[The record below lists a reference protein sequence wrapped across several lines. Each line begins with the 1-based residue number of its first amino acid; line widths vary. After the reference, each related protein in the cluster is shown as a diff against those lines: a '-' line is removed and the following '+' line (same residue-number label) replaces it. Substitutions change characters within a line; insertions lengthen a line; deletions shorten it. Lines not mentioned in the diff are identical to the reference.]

1 VPADRLPR
9 YAAFGGLTL
18 DGGRLAATKQRCL
31 LAVLLVRANGT
42 VPVDELVHQV
52 WGDAV
57 PRTARNV
64 LQWYVSRLRGLL
76 PADALTWTDHG
87 YRLAVAPGEFDVHEF
102 GRLSAAGLRALA
114 NGAPETARASLVAA
128 LDLSTGQPYA
138 DVPAAPLVEAEVN
151 RLAQRRH
158 AVLVARMQADVA
170 LGRYRDL
177 VPELTALVGDHP
189 FDEEL
194 QYLLGAALYGA
205 GRAADALAHCREV
218 RRILADE
225 LGIEPGEKLRE
236 LELTILRRA
245 PVPERA
251 PEPGPSTGDRPSQLP
266 PDVADFVGRAGELAA
281 LLGALR
287 RGSDGGYPPV
297 AVIVG
302 EPGIGKSALAVHAAH
317 AVRDRYPDGQ
327 IYLDLSGGDA
337 GAIDPFDAVGQV
349 LSSLGLRQNAIP
361 PALQPRS
368 AMLRTLLA
376 DRRILLVLDN
386 ASYTGQV
393 RPLLPNTADC
403 GVLVTT
409 RAPLPGLGTAPPVE
423 LRSFDPTESVELLAR
438 IVGADRVAAEP
449 GAAVEVA
456 ELLGGL
462 PLAVRIA
469 GTRLASHPHRR
480 LSWLIRRLSDERHR
494 LDELVVGDVALRTS
508 LDLSYRT
515 LHPAQQRAMCL
526 LALLDV
532 PDFATWL
539 AAAALDCPVAEA
551 EDVLEGLVEA
561 RLLSIAPTGD
571 AEAPRFR
578 YHQLVRLYAR
588 EQEPPE
594 PPEVALRRAY
604 GACLAAAERMD
615 LHLRRAGKL
624 ARGGA
629 PRTPVEL
636 GPMDAVRWF
645 EAERA
650 TLVAV
655 VRHAA
660 ASAWHDLAWELAAS
674 LDRFFELHNHLGDW
688 LATAE
693 IGLAAARHLADRDGE
708 ACLLRGLG
716 EAYGIQDRQA
726 EALEYHQRALELF
739 RAVGNRRG
747 EAHALDAVGIAQR
760 ILGRYTES
768 IASSEAALAIF
779 ADHPD
784 PAGEAAVW
792 QSLGSAHQD
801 LQHPT
806 AEVEACY
813 DRALQLYTKVG
824 DRMNQALMLCSVG
837 NMHAAA
843 GRVAEAEHCLAES
856 ARLCQQTGFRNGEV
870 YAVLALGRLKVQ
882 IGAHA
887 EAEEPLGTALRL
899 AREMADRYGEAMALM
914 SLGTADR
921 ELGKRADSARYLT
934 VAVEIFRE
942 IGIPI
947 KTARALVELGETAL
961 ADGDPVGAERAW
973 REARDIL
980 VAVDA
985 PDPGALGERI
995 AALGLATGPS
1005 GATV

>member
-1 VPADRLPR
+1 LPR
-9 YAAFGGLTL
+9 YSAFGGLTL
-18 DGGRLAATKQRCL
+18 DGGRLAATKQRCV
-31 LAVLLVRANGT
+31 LAVLLVRANAT

-76 PADALTWTDHG
+76 PADAVTWTDHG

-102 GRLSAAGLRALA
+102 ERLGAAGLRALA
-114 NGAPETARASLVAA
+114 SGAPETARASLVAA

-177 VPELTALVGDHP
+177 VPELTALVGEHP

-245 PVPERA
+245 PVREQA
-251 PEPGPSTGDRPSQLP
+251 VEQQTTDRPSQLP
-266 PDVADFVGRAGELAA
+266 PDVADFVGRTGELAA
-281 LLGALR
+281 ILGALR

-349 LSSLGLRQNAIP
+349 LSSLGLGQSAIP

-423 LRSFDPTESVELLAR
+423 LRSFDTTESVELLAR

-456 ELLGGL
+456 DLLGGL

-494 LDELVVGDVALRTS
+494 LDELVVGDVALRTT

-515 LHPAQQRAMCL
+515 LHPVQQRAMCL

-532 PDFATWL
+532 PDFAPWL

-594 PPEVALRRAY
+594 PAESALRRAY

-615 LHLRRAGKL
+615 LHLRRTGKL
-624 ARGGA
+624 ASGGA

-636 GPMDAVRWF
+636 GPVDPVYWF

-688 LATAE
+688 LATGE
-693 IGLAAARHLADRDGE
+693 IGLAAARHLGDRDGE

-716 EAYGIQDRQA
+716 EAYAIQDRQA
-726 EALEYHQRALELF
+726 EALEYQRRALELF

-747 EAHALDAVGIAQR
+747 EAYALGASAIAQR
-760 ILGRYTES
+760 MLGRYAES
-768 IASSEAALAIF
+768 IVSSEAALAIF

-801 LQHPT
+801 LQHPV

-813 DRALQLYTKVG
+813 DRALELYTKVG
-824 DRMNQALMLCSVG
+824 DRMNQALMLCGVG
-837 NMHAAA
+837 TMHAAA
-843 GRVAEAEHCLAES
+843 GRVADAEHCLAES
-856 ARLCQQTGFRNGEV
+856 ARLCQQIGFRNGEV

-882 IGAHA
+882 IGAPA
-887 EAEEPLGTALRL
+887 EAEAPLRTALRL
-899 AREMADRYGEAMALM
+899 AREMADRYGEAMALT

-921 ELGKRADSARYLT
+921 QLGRRPDSARSLA

-942 IGIPI
+942 IGIPV
-947 KTARALVELGETAL
+947 KTARALAELGETAL
-961 ADGDPVGAERAW
+961 ADGDPAGAERAW
-973 REARDIL
+973 REAREIL

-985 PDPGALGERI
+985 PDAAVLGERI
-995 AALGLATGPS
+995 AALATGPS